1 MDNTKLEKVFEVL
14 DDLRGYSGV
23 GEDGNP
29 YDTPSWNAALSAA
42 KQVIR
47 HRYKLDTETIE
58 RKHIGYVER
67 DEGFYKIYAPVKGQ
81 IVTQAFMF
89 CKYCNDTIY
98 HCMGPRYDAVCLT
111 CFDKDPDDRNCA

>member
-1 MDNTKLEKVFEVL
+1 MFFEE
-14 DDLRGYSGV
+14 S
-23 GEDGNP
+23 
-29 YDTPSWNAALSAA
+29 
-42 KQVIR
+42 
-47 HRYKLDTETIE
+47 KLDTETIE

-81 IVTQAFMF
+81 IVTQAFML